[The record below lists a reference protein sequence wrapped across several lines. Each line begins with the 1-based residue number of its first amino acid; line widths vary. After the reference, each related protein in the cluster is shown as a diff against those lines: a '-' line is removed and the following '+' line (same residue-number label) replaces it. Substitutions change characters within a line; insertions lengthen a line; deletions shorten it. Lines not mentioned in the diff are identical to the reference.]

1 MELLTPEE
9 TAALLRVTPRA
20 IYEMCR
26 RRTQVKSPHPLPH
39 LKLHGKAL
47 RFRRADIEAWLNQ
60 VAVQSSTAKA
70 GVQ

>member
-9 TAALLRVTPRA
+9 CAALLRVKPRA

-26 RRTQVKSPHPLPH
+26 RRTQVKSSHPLPH

-47 RFRRADIEAWLNQ
+47 RFRRSDIETWLNQ
-60 VAVQSSTAKA
+60 VAVQSSTAKV
-70 GVQ
+70 GR

>member
-9 TAALLRVTPRA
+9 CAALLRVKPRA

-26 RRTQVKSPHPLPH
+26 RRTQAKSPHPLPY

-47 RFRRADIEAWLNQ
+47 RFRRADIENWLTQ
-60 VAVQSSTAKA
+60 IAKQSATAKV
-70 GVQ
+70 GR